1 LGAPYNQLL
10 DISGGIPPLKLS
22 LKAESQLPPGLL
34 LVKDRLSGT
43 PTAAGSHTFTVLA
56 TDIQGS
62 SAEAALTLLV
72 SEKPMQIAGPRNAR
86 GEEFKPF
93 SAELR
98 VNGGKAP
105 YVWSTRAALPAGLTL
120 NASTGILSGQPA
132 LGTAGNHSV
141 AVQVTDANTQS
152 AAGLFAFAI
161 VASKPLGIQETV
173 LPTAIVNS
181 PYSAK
186 ITAKGG
192 NDSALRWSLESG
204 KLPTGLSLNAA
215 GGEITGT
222 PTQKGA
228 EDLVLK
234 VEDSAG
240 NSCVQPFSLSV
251 IVEFNPGM
259 VFVLGGKLP
268 TGTPLEGQTVGDF
281 YLSRYELTWGEW
293 KKTCITAS
301 ARNYDISKSGEGTA
315 DDHPVRNV
323 TWQDAVKWCNLKS
336 ENEGLTPVY
345 TIKGAVYKSG
355 QETPDSNPQ
364 ANGYRLPTDL
374 EWEWAARGG
383 VSSKGFNFSGGN
395 ELDSVAW
402 HAGNSPSAETRAVGS
417 KLANELGLQ
426 DMSGNVQEWCWDA
439 QKNYRRV
446 RGGSYKDDSFACA
459 ISNSDFT
466 IPDRGS
472 ENIGFRPAQN
482 FKK

>member
-1 LGAPYNQLL
+1 
-10 DISGGIPPLKLS
+10 
-22 LKAESQLPPGLL
+22 
-34 LVKDRLSGT
+34 
-43 PTAAGSHTFTVLA
+43 
-56 TDIQGS
+56 
-62 SAEAALTLLV
+62 
-72 SEKPMQIAGPRNAR
+72 
-86 GEEFKPF
+86 
-93 SAELR
+93 
-98 VNGGKAP
+98 
-105 YVWSTRAALPAGLTL
+105 
-120 NASTGILSGQPA
+120 
-132 LGTAGNHSV
+132 
-141 AVQVTDANTQS
+141 
-152 AAGLFAFAI
+152 
-161 VASKPLGIQETV
+161 
-173 LPTAIVNS
+173 
-181 PYSAK
+181 
-186 ITAKGG
+186 
-192 NDSALRWSLESG
+192 
-204 KLPTGLSLNAA
+204 
-215 GGEITGT
+215 
-222 PTQKGA
+222 
-228 EDLVLK
+228 
-234 VEDSAG
+234 
-240 NSCVQPFSLSV
+240 
-251 IVEFNPGM
+251 
-259 VFVLGGKLP
+259 
-268 TGTPLEGQTVGDF
+268 
-281 YLSRYELTWGEW
+281 
-293 KKTCITAS
+293 
-301 ARNYDISKSGEGTA
+301 
-315 DDHPVRNV
+315 
-323 TWQDAVKWCNLKS
+323 VKWCNLKS